1 MTTIDSRKH
10 TLGKNLSS
18 YIAFSFKQLELPEYS
33 SKEQLKE
40 RLLTAIKEGKTFGF
54 A

>member
-1 MTTIDSRKH
+1 MTTTDSRKH
-10 TLGKNLSS
+10 TLGKYLLS
-18 YIAFSFKQLELPEYS
+18 YFPISFKQLELPEYS